1 MAQAPDGERFS
12 ANERLLVWINL
23 LAIHAAREA
32 IAERAVM
39 SREEVGDVS
48 GDARR
53 RITFRE
59 ETSGSRNID
68 RETGNDDREIR
79 RSRWAEAVGRNI
91 VEEIARA
98 SARRKRR
105 CDEMRAQPPAS
116 GETGQPMATEPNGRD
131 GRACPFLED
140 SRSRELEA
148 NERIAESSAEFSN
161 RGSRGKVPD
170 VNDVIRDRA
179 CDGETDDAR

>member
-79 RSRWAEAVGRNI
+79 RSRWAEAVGRDV

-131 GRACPFLED
+131 GRACLS
-140 SRSRELEA
+140 SRTVDQ
-148 NERIAESSAEFSN
+148 ESSRRTNA
-161 RGSRGKVPD
+161 SR
-170 VNDVIRDRA
+170 RA
-179 CDGETDDAR
+179 QRNFPIAARVEKYRT